1 MFSKKF
7 KNWFYFFTC
16 ITPDYMGVDINK
28 EIWKNSHF
36 ENMTAGF
43 LQRCQNLLRRFT
55 PEMIHFQAWKKE
67 ILNNNNV
74 IDFDPIKIQTCL
86 APHND
91 RQHLLFVKDIYVDA
105 KKWPQKVLNGHFWN
119 LNFQIF
125 FLPKLKNTILKTNC
139 DLCCSF
145 WSNKDSDMFSPSKW
159 LSEPKFC

>member
-36 ENMTAGF
+36 KNMTAGF

-55 PEMIHFQAWKKE
+55 PEMIHFQAWKKD

-105 KKWPQKVLNGHFWN
+105 KKMTTKGPKWP
-119 LNFQIF
+119 
-125 FLPKLKNTILKTNC
+125 FLKLKFSDFFSSKIEKHN
-139 DLCCSF
+139 F
-145 WSNKDSDMFSPSKW
+145 ENKLWFM
-159 LSEPKFC
+159 L